1 MEAGR
6 IRLSDHLSQQ
16 LAADQS
22 IHRDLGRLIHDI
34 ATAVKEIALLTS
46 QGALAG
52 VLGSLSS
59 QNVQGETQK
68 KLDVLSDEILIETFR
83 CSNLVAGIASEEN
96 DAPITNKSGGPFLSL
111 FDPLDGSSNI
121 DVNVS
126 VGTIFSIL
134 DAPKDRSPELIDYL
148 Q

>member
-52 VLGSLSS
+52 VLGNLSS

-83 CSNLVAGIASEEN
+83 SGKLVAGIASEEN
-96 DAPITNKSGGPFLSL
+96 DAPITNQNGDL
-111 FDPLDGSSNI
+111 F
-121 DVNVS
+121 
-126 VGTIFSIL
+126 
-134 DAPKDRSPELIDYL
+134 
-148 Q
+148 